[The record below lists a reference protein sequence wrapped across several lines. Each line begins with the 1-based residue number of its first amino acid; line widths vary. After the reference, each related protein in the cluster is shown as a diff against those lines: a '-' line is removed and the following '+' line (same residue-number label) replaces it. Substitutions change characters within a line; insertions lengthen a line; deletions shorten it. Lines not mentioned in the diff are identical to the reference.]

1 MEALLVQGGLI
12 AMRLLLPVLIPRFPL
27 PAIIAC
33 LILDSADQSIMQAFG
48 VTVPSYQSVDKAL
61 DVYYLSIAYVATMRN
76 WENMEAL
83 QIARALFYYRVIGVL
98 AFELS
103 GERVLLAV
111 FPNAFEPFFIYYEF
125 VRLRG
130 NPMVSRKALFAVVAI
145 IWLVVKLPHEWWIHV
160 AKLDAT
166 DFIKT
171 RILGASLDTSFWR
184 AIIEAPA
191 VTGTLFVAAAIGALF
206 LWRFLKRRRTAEH
219 LSNLRISRLRT
230 HALSR
235 SIERAL
241 EARDWVQARTDPTRP
256 AVMLEKIALVALVS
270 MIFQHTLPGMFV
282 GGWET
287 AVFIALT
294 IVVVDYLLRVIARRF
309 GARLSP
315 WVDVPLLAAL
325 DFCIVLVFQ
334 LLIPF
339 VQPENFLLSGIVF
352 AALITFFVALY
363 DIYRPLY
370 DQRKDRIAAA
380 RRRRAVENET

>member
-12 AMRLLLPVLIPRFPL
+12 AVRLLLPVLIPRFPL

>member
-12 AMRLLLPVLIPRFPL
+12 AVRLLLPVLIPRFPL

-352 AALITFFVALY
+352 AALITLFVALY